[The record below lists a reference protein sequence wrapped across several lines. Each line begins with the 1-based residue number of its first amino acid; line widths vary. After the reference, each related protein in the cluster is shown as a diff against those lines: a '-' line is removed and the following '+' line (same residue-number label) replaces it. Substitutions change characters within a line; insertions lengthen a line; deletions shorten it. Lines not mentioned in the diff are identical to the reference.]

1 MARLARS
8 TAEGAAYEAEGMLL
22 RAVEMCGRRD
32 VGAARDAAEVLLP
45 ACEHGSPRAEQLAR
59 RLRRWCWKWA
69 SARGADAERWSYC
82 WERTLRWMAH
92 EDLVSYLEYV
102 ELSREPEEKFW
113 VPRRGTYDA
122 SGDEWRGGLSAAAR
136 ALQRIEDG
144 GLDEVFLSQ
153 PPRTGKLLADD
164 TPILTTKG
172 WKRHGDLKVGDY
184 VFSPDGRPTKVIR
197 VLPKHH
203 TTHTVTFTDG
213 TKIECHF
220 RHEWRV
226 YDRHLQRWTTLETQ
240 EIAKQV
246 EENGPAEGRGHRY
259 RYQIEIPKPIEGV
272 DVELAVP
279 PYTMGAWLG
288 DGSNRQPRI
297 TGDRTDHQIIDRV
310 AEDGYEI
317 GHTYVHKTTGVLTTS
332 FVGLRADLQ
341 KYGMCYDDYRVEKRI
356 PECYL
361 VAPVDQR
368 LQLLAGLLDT
378 DGCLSEKEHRYHFT
392 TAEPRLRD
400 DFESLVATFGWRFS
414 CVEYE
419 PSVSTSGI
427 EGKHPYW
434 TVAFNPTIEIPCV
447 LERKRLREF
456 SKQRRIS
463 IKSVEPSEPKPG
475 NCITVERDGMY
486 LAGRELVPTHN
497 TGMSTLFVT
506 HLIGRFPETSNLY
519 SSYSDTVTTAFYQ
532 GVLEIITDPVTYRW
546 AEVFP
551 ECNIASKNA
560 ADTTL
565 NLVRKKKYPTF
576 TARSVVGTLNG
587 ACDCSGVLIAD
598 DLCSGYE
605 EAISRTRMEKLEA
618 IVENDLLSRCKST
631 TRKVWIGTRWTTAD
645 PIGCRLETL
654 REDAAFSSVRYEDIS
669 VPALSVDPKTGR
681 EESNFDYPYG
691 VGFSTDDYLRTRA
704 QFERRG
710 DQASWL
716 AQYQQQPIERQ
727 GAVFD
732 PDDLRYFSG
741 DAPVGARTF
750 MAVDPAFGGSDYT
763 AAPVCVDDGEDVW
776 VVDAVFSDR
785 EKDKTMPMLVA
796 AAAKWGVQ
804 EIRFEANRMLQSYV
818 DEFRAQVRDAG
829 LRLAVTSRPADNRK
843 SKETRIMGRAPEI
856 RERFVFRDA
865 KSRTNMYRAF
875 MDNVFEFNEKGTARH
890 DDAPDSL
897 AMAAEM
903 VFRRQEQR
911 GGVFK
916 RFW

>member
-136 ALQRIEDG
+136 ALQRVEDG

-153 PPRTGKLLADD
+153 PPRTGK
-164 TPILTTKG
+164 
-172 WKRHGDLKVGDY
+172 
-184 VFSPDGRPTKVIR
+184 
-197 VLPKHH
+197 
-203 TTHTVTFTDG
+203 
-213 TKIECHF
+213 
-220 RHEWRV
+220 
-226 YDRHLQRWTTLETQ
+226 
-240 EIAKQV
+240 
-246 EENGPAEGRGHRY
+246 
-259 RYQIEIPKPIEGV
+259 
-272 DVELAVP
+272 
-279 PYTMGAWLG
+279 
-288 DGSNRQPRI
+288 
-297 TGDRTDHQIIDRV
+297 
-310 AEDGYEI
+310 
-317 GHTYVHKTTGVLTTS
+317 
-332 FVGLRADLQ
+332 
-341 KYGMCYDDYRVEKRI
+341 
-356 PECYL
+356 
-361 VAPVDQR
+361 
-368 LQLLAGLLDT
+368 
-378 DGCLSEKEHRYHFT
+378 
-392 TAEPRLRD
+392 
-400 DFESLVATFGWRFS
+400 
-414 CVEYE
+414 
-419 PSVSTSGI
+419 
-427 EGKHPYW
+427 
-434 TVAFNPTIEIPCV
+434 
-447 LERKRLREF
+447 
-456 SKQRRIS
+456 
-463 IKSVEPSEPKPG
+463 
-475 NCITVERDGMY
+475 
-486 LAGRELVPTHN
+486 

-654 REDAAFSSVRYEDIS
+654 REDAAFSNVRYEDIS

-741 DAPVGARTF
+741 DAPVGARAF